1 MFFFGCLLGFVFVLG
16 LLLLVLSLLV
26 CVGLT
31 LPRPWV
37 PKYGTS
43 FCNYNDCHYRHDERS
58 MGSKKRVFARIHQ
71 VRKRFHVLS
80 FSCVL
85 AEFDN
90 FCLAEVSPAF
100 SLYALHRFND
110 KPNCVCF
117 LLCLFVSQHQL
128 LKLNSDVVCDWE
140 F

>member
-1 MFFFGCLLGFVFVLG
+1 MFFFGCLFGFVFVLG

-58 MGSKKRVFARIHQ
+58 MGSKKGSSH
-71 VRKRFHVLS
+71 
-80 FSCVL
+80 
-85 AEFDN
+85 EFTK
-90 FCLAEVSPAF
+90 FGKGFTC
-100 SLYALHRFND
+100 
-110 KPNCVCF
+110 
-117 LLCLFVSQHQL
+117 
-128 LKLNSDVVCDWE
+128 
-140 F
+140 